1 MVGRKQIL
9 LVLLLVPFVIFMA
22 SEEGHS
28 SNFKGFLGKAVNFI
42 VLIGALIYFLSK
54 PLRSMLEKRAT
65 EIKHSM
71 KEAEDSRKEAE
82 ERLKGMRKR
91 LSGLEDEIAKIKREA
106 EVDGQ
111 REKERIK
118 KLARQEA
125 ERIKRFA
132 RQEIE
137 VHTNASIKELRE
149 HTAELATKLAQERIK
164 KKLTPET
171 QSSLLD
177 KSIERL
183 EKLYEKSDSGKEI
196 HSGAS

>member
-1 MVGRKQIL
+1 MIGRKQVL
-9 LVLLLVPFVIFMA
+9 LVLLLVPFFIFAA
-22 SEEGHS
+22 SEEEHS
-28 SNFKGFLGKAVNFI
+28 SGFIEFLGKTVNFI

-54 PLRSMLEKRAT
+54 PLRIMLEKRAA

-71 KEAEDSRKEAE
+71 KEAEGSRKEAE
-82 ERLKGMRKR
+82 ERLKEMKKR
-91 LSGLEDEIAKIKREA
+91 LSGLEDEIARIKRAA
-106 EVDGQ
+106 EIDGQ
-111 REKERIK
+111 KEKERIQ

-125 ERIKRFA
+125 DKIKLFA

-137 VHTNASIKELRE
+137 MHTNASIKELRE
-149 HTAELATKLAQERIK
+149 YTAELATKLAQERIM

-177 KSIERL
+177 KSIEKL
-183 EKLYEKSDSGKEI
+183 EKLHEKSYSSKEI